1 MNQPIK
7 YGGLITQTKKSESGY
22 FLLTR
27 CIRLICLQII
37 SIILHR
43 SKRISSTK
51 RIHTGRIF
59 SKIESKHKKR
69 AGGRYRL
76 LFSARGETDYE
87 TSNNSQKKVK
97 LIRRCFYFTTLL
109 KKCQYGLR
117 DYIEKVHVNQNVSQ
131 RNVVFMRCSY
141 ICLAIFHNFFN
152 YKRILV

>member
-1 MNQPIK
+1 MSRPRK
-7 YGGLITQTKKSESGY
+7 YGGLITKTKKSESGY

-37 SIILHR
+37 RIILHR

-69 AGGRYRL
+69 AGWRYCL
-76 LFSARGETDYE
+76 LFFIRGEKNMSLLIT
-87 TSNNSQKKVK
+87 QKKGR

-117 DYIEKVHVNQNVSQ
+117 DYIEKVHANQNVSQ

-141 ICLAIFHNFFN
+141 ICLAIFHNFFF
-152 YKRILV
+152 YYRILV

>member
-1 MNQPIK
+1 MSLPTR

-27 CIRLICLQII
+27 CIRLTCLQII
-37 SIILHR
+37 HINYQQN
-43 SKRISSTK
+43 KRRSSTK

-59 SKIESKHKKR
+59 SKIEIKHKKKS
-69 AGGRYRL
+69 RL
-76 LFSARGETDYE
+76 EVSLALFHKRRKKHVILIT
-87 TSNNSQKKVK
+87 QKKGR

-117 DYIEKVHVNQNVSQ
+117 YYIEKVHVNQNVSQ

>member
-1 MNQPIK
+1 MIQQTR

-37 SIILHR
+37 
-43 SKRISSTK
+43 RISYQQNKRRYSTK

-76 LFSARGETDYE
+76 LFSVQKRLFATRGETDYE
-87 TSNNSQKKVK
+87 TSNNSQKVK

-109 KKCQYGLR
+109 KKCQYVLHN
-117 DYIEKVHVNQNVSQ
+117 KKCKSNASQNVS
-131 RNVVFMRCSY
+131 R
-141 ICLAIFHNFFN
+141 
-152 YKRILV
+152 

>member
-1 MNQPIK
+1 MQM
-7 YGGLITQTKKSESGY
+7 KKSESGY

-37 SIILHR
+37 RIILHR

-59 SKIESKHKKR
+59 SKIESKHKKKS
-69 AGGRYRL
+69 RL
-76 LFSARGETDYE
+76 EVSLALFHNRRKKHVILIT
-87 TSNNSQKKVK
+87 QKKGR

-117 DYIEKVHVNQNVSQ
+117 DYIEKVHANQKVSQ